1 MGMYIVADFLSFVNG
16 QLSRSKAIIMV
27 MRASNTQKRSLRGKG
42 FRNQVDLDSFINSEF
57 RRNIFNLTGRV

>member
-1 MGMYIVADFLSFVNG
+1 MGMYIVADSLYFVNG

-42 FRNQVDLDSFINSEF
+42 FRNQVDSDSFINSEF
-57 RRNIFNLTGRV
+57 RRNVFNLTGRV